1 MLHEILLAL
10 LGHTGSIFIK
20 QHQTL
25 DDIND
30 LSHTADGT
38 LRFYTNPSL
47 GFISAAERQQLDAL
61 VELGAMY
68 KQLSQF
74 LDKYSG
80 INSKLALQVAL
91 GRNQTHFVDRDQNS
105 DDGQNPMEEE
115 DLVVGVYVKA
125 FCSGVTDLLK
135 VYKQNLL
142 ALEQAYLNERS
153 LTITSLQLKLQLYF

>member
-10 LGHTGSIFIK
+10 LGHTGSIFLK
-20 QHQTL
+20 QHHTL

-30 LSHTADGT
+30 LTHSDTH
-38 LRFYTNPSL
+38 LSFFVNPSL
-47 GFISAAERQQLDAL
+47 AFLSPAEKHQLNAL
-61 VELGAMY
+61 IELGAMY
-68 KQLSQF
+68 KQIQLF

-91 GRNQTHFVDRDQNS
+91 GRTQPHFVDRDHHS
-105 DDGQNPMEEE
+105 DDGHSLEE
-115 DLVVGVYVKA
+115 DPELVVGVYVKA

-153 LTITSLQLKLQLYF
+153 LTVTSLQLKLQLYF